1 MDNKA
6 DLRELLKNW
15 PYDPENDVRLVALG
29 DGREVLQVRL
39 PVGIEQYELTGRP
52 DGERPYGKESA
63 LDHHLERLAQVERTG
78 NADEF
83 TLSSEDC
90 AELFSEGTLYYY
102 RYLHL
107 FQVKDWAGTV
117 RDTARNLRL
126 FDLVHRYA
134 EEEEDQFYLEQWRP
148 YLLRM
153 NAAAAAMLHL
163 DQGHFAQALELLQTT
178 VSAIEALEEL
188 DDETF
193 QFERERSL
201 AALKD
206 MIGQIEENKPV
217 SELELLER
225 ELRQAIETQHFE
237 RAADLRDRI
246 RALRDRSKQ

>member
-1 MDNKA
+1 MDNPV
-6 DLRELLKNW
+6 DLRELLKSW
-15 PYDPENDVRLVALG
+15 PYDPDNDVRLVSGA
-29 DGREVLQVRL
+29 DGRELLQVRL
-39 PVGIEQYELTGRP
+39 PLGMEQYELEGRP

-63 LDHHLERLAQVERTG
+63 LEYHLERLAEIEKAG
-78 NADEF
+78 KSAAF
-83 TLSSEDC
+83 TLSSDEC
-90 AELFSEGTLYYY
+90 SELFTEGTLYYY

-107 FQVKDWAGTV
+107 FQAKDWEGTV

-126 FDLVHRYA
+126 FDLVNLYA
-134 EEEEDQFYLEQWRP
+134 DDEEDQFYLEQWRP

-153 NAAAAAMLHL
+153 NAAASAMIKL
-163 DQGHFAQALELLQTT
+163 DQNNYAQALDFLNAAVT
-178 VSAIEALEEL
+178 AIEALEEL

-193 QFERERSL
+193 LFERERSL

-206 MIGQIEENKPV
+206 MISQIEDNKPV

-246 RALRDRSKQ
+246 RALRERAK